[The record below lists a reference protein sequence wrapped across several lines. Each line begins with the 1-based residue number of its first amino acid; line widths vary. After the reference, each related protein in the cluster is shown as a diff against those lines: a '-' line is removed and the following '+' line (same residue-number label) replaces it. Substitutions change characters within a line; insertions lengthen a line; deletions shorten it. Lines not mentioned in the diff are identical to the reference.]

1 MNIPYNTGKVLIGC
15 NYTPPKYVEEDSDML
30 LLQSYLIYCPRM
42 VKRYIWE
49 RRILKV
55 CTISAFLLM
64 LFGLLTV

>member
-15 NYTPPKYVEEDSDML
+15 NYTPPKYVEEDGDML

-49 RRILKV
+49 RRILRV

>member
-15 NYTPPKYVEEDSDML
+15 NYTPPKYVEEDGDML

-49 RRILKV
+49 RRILRL